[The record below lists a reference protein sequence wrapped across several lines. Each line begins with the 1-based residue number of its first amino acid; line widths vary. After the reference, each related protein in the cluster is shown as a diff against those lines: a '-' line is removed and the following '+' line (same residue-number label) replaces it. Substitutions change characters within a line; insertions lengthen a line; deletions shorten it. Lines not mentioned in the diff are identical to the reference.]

1 MDGATSTLLPST
13 RRDWA
18 ALIARL
24 GVRPSK
30 GLGQHFLYESGI
42 VDRMVRRAAI
52 GPSDLVLEIGPGLGI
67 LTSALLRHAA
77 EVIAIELD
85 HRLSEHLRTAFA
97 AEPRFRLIEG
107 NALTIPTD
115 DVVPPDRAF
124 VVAANLPYA
133 VASAVL
139 RHLLEQLHRPRRMT
153 LMLQKEVAERIA
165 ARPPNMSV
173 LGVAVQF
180 YTEPYVAFDVPPTV
194 FIPPPNVESAVVI
207 CDLRPA
213 LPLPDDQ
220 HRLFFRIVN
229 AGFRQ
234 KRKQVANSLAAEL
247 DLPKAVVSAWLT
259 AVDIDPMRRAQTLD
273 VPEWVRLTQDAPASL
288 SA

>member
-1 MDGATSTLLPST
+1 MEGPTPAILPAT
-13 RRDWA
+13 RRDWT

-24 GVRPSK
+24 GIRPSK
-30 GLGQHFLYESGI
+30 GLGQHFLYERGI

-52 GPSDLVLEIGPGLGI
+52 GPSDLVVEIGPGLGI
-67 LTSALLRHAA
+67 LTSVLLRHAA
-77 EVIAIELD
+77 NVVAIELD
-85 HRLSEHLRTAFA
+85 RRLSEHLRAVFA
-97 AEPRFRLIEG
+97 DEPRFRLIEG
-107 NALTIPTD
+107 DALTIPTD
-115 DVVPPDRAF
+115 EIVPPDRDF

-139 RHLLEQLHRPRRMT
+139 RHFLEQSHRPRRMT

-165 ARPPNMSV
+165 ARPPHLSV

-180 YTEPYVAFDVPPTV
+180 YTEPHVAFDVAPTV

-213 LPLPDDQ
+213 LPLPESE

-234 KRKQVANSLAAEL
+234 KRKQVANSISAEL
-247 DLPKAVVSAWLT
+247 TLPKADVIAWLT
-259 AVDIDPMRRAQTLD
+259 AAEIDPMRRAQTLD
-273 VPEWVRLTQDAPASL
+273 IPEWVRLTRDAPASL
-288 SA
+288 RA